1 MKQIGYD
8 GFVSSEQWKLN
19 LSPLPC
25 LPVGRGGGEGGKDR
39 SSPTFI
45 LPSKAEGKF
54 SYDG

>member
-1 MKQIGYD
+1 MEI
-8 GFVSSEQWKLN
+8 KLK
-19 LSPLPC
+19 LILLPLDAC
-25 LPVGRGGGEGGKDR
+25 LPVGRGGGEGGKDG